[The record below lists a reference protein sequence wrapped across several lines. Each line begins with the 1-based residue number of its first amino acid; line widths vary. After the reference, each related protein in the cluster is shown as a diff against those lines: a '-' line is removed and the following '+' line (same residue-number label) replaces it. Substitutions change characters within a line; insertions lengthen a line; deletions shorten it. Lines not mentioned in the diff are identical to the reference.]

1 MLERMSHVHK
11 TAITIF
17 TVNAVVIGVTVA
29 TYVINPFN
37 TASDDPRARIL
48 GYTPYRAPSQSM
60 KPAMHAGDIFIVNAA
75 ALRNRDSQVGE
86 IVAFR
91 YPPDPSIS
99 YVKRVVATGGTTI
112 EMRRG
117 ALYVDGQVV
126 EEPWLPAEPIR
137 TVVYDGMTMP
147 LREED
152 INADL
157 APLAVPENHF
167 FVLGDNRGNSS
178 DSRVWGFVP
187 RENMI
192 GIVAED

>member
-1 MLERMSHVHK
+1 MLERMSQGHK
-11 TAITIF
+11 NAIAIF
-17 TVNAVVIGVTVA
+17 AVNAVVIGVTVA

-37 TASDDPRARIL
+37 T
-48 GYTPYRAPSQSM
+48 
-60 KPAMHAGDIFIVNAA
+60 
-75 ALRNRDSQVGE
+75 LRNRDPRVGE

-91 YPPDPSIS
+91 YPPDPAIS
-99 YVKRVVATGGTTI
+99 YVKRVVATGGTTV
-112 EMRRG
+112 EMRKG

-126 EEPWLPAEPIR
+126 DEPWLPAVPIR
-137 TVVYDGMTMP
+137 TAVYDGMTTS

-152 INADL
+152 IHSDL
-157 APLAVPENHF
+157 APRAVPENHF

-178 DSRVWGFVP
+178 DCRVWGFVP